1 MGSPARSPVYV
12 IAGPT
17 ASGKSSRAVELA
29 LRMDGVLINADSIQ
43 LYDVLPL
50 LTAAPAEGDKACVDH
65 RLYGALSPNAACSA
79 RQWSE
84 MALSEIAHAQAQG
97 RVPVLV
103 GGTGFYL
110 KALIEGFSPIPDVP
124 PEVRGAAADL
134 QARLGNP
141 AFHAHLAARD
151 PAMGAR
157 LHPHDTQRLIRAFE
171 VLDFTGRSLADWQAE
186 PKTGGASGLDFQYDI
201 ALPDRAALY
210 ESCDRRFDA
219 MMAAGALDEV
229 SAFDDKIKAGI
240 FPNDCPPTRAL
251 GFRELQAYLRGEMSL
266 AEAVTQAKAQTRH
279 YAKRQVTWFRNQ
291 MPHGSLNKEKK
302 T

>member
-29 LRMDGVLINADSIQ
+29 LRIDGVLINADSIQ
-43 LYDVLPL
+43 LYDALPL
-50 LTAAPAEGDKACVDH
+50 LTAAPAEDDKARVGH
-65 RLYGALSPNAACSA
+65 RLYGVLASDAACSA
-79 RQWSE
+79 RKWSE
-84 MALSEIAHAQAQG
+84 MALSEIASVRAQG
-97 RVPVLV
+97 RVPLLV

-110 KALIEGFSPIPDVP
+110 KALIEGFSPIPDIP
-124 PEVRGAAADL
+124 QEVRAGAVDL

-151 PAMGAR
+151 PVMGAR

-171 VLDFTGRSLADWQAE
+171 VLDFTGRSLAEWQAE

-201 ALPDRAALY
+201 ILPDRAALY
-210 ESCDRRFDA
+210 ESCDRRFDT
-219 MMAAGALDEV
+219 MMAAGALEEV
-229 SAFDDKIKAGI
+229 ADFDKKIKAGL
-240 FPNDCPPTRAL
+240 FPDDAPPTRAL
-251 GFRELQAYLRGEMSL
+251 GFRELQAYLRGRMSL
-266 AEAVTQAKAQTRH
+266 TEAITQAKVQTRH

-291 MPHGSLNKEKK
+291 MPWCSLNKEKK